1 MGILWD
7 SQSQVSRAQNMHS
20 KEIGEIP
27 RLEKIDRFQKQKM
40 AGEMVVEVF
49 VYNKWNGGWGWWC
62 ITKCRILRC
71 DFHFH

>member
-27 RLEKIDRFQKQKM
+27 RLEKNDRFQKQKM
-40 AGEMVVEVF
+40 AGEMVDEVF
-49 VYNKWNGGWGWWC
+49 VY
-62 ITKCRILRC
+62 TK
-71 DFHFH
+71 

>member
-49 VYNKWNGGWGWWC
+49 VYNK
-62 ITKCRILRC
+62 
-71 DFHFH
+71 